1 MIRRPPRS
9 TQSRSSAASDVY
21 KRQDLKAKAVVT
33 ITRSGYTAR
42 LVARYRPSVQILAV
56 SPDQEVVDGM
66 SLVWGVRGLA
76 VPLAEDLRQTIRD
89 AIAACVGEDFIKS
102 GDRVVV
108 TGGFLDEKAGTTNM
122 IHIHTVG

>member
-1 MIRRPPRS
+1 
-9 TQSRSSAASDVY
+9 
-21 KRQDLKAKAVVT
+21 
-33 ITRSGYTAR
+33 
-42 LVARYRPSVQILAV
+42 
-56 SPDQEVVDGM
+56 VVDEM

-76 VPLAEDLRQTIRD
+76 VPLVEDLRHTIKT
-89 AIAACVGEDFIKS
+89 AIAACVGEGLIKK